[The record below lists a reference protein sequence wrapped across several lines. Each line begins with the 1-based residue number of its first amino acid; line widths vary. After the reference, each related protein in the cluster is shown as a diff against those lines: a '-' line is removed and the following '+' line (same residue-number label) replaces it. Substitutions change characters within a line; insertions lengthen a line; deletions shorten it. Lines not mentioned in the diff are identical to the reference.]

1 MRLRKTVQ
9 RTPIVLV
16 VDDTPAN
23 LTLMRNILE
32 PQSYKVL
39 LATSGEKALELLT
52 KVTPD
57 LIMLDIMMPGI
68 DGFETLT
75 RLKKIPSAKDIP
87 VIFVTAKT
95 AVSDIV
101 RGFELGAVDY
111 ITKPI
116 QRLEALARTKVH
128 LKIQHLIHIERI
140 QSEQIKAIINNISD
154 CVLVSNKNGAIESV
168 NPATEHLFGYCEN
181 ILCHKNI
188 AELLDYQ
195 GRPTDFIDVLLN
207 HDSGDAWWQHPNGKN
222 VKGKTFPI
230 EINVRE
236 MYTHDP
242 CFVIVIQDISLHR
255 HEIDQLHHLT
265 ETDPLTNINNRRH
278 FEILFAQSWQHCK
291 RSNQM
296 ISVLFLDVDHFKS
309 FNDDYGHQAGD
320 SCLQAIATA
329 LFTSLSRGVDSVSR
343 YGGEEFVA
351 ILPDTDNAGARKVA
365 QIMLEAIEQ
374 LNIPHKHSKYGHITI
389 SIGVATCDYDADHT
403 RIKSAKALLKL
414 ADKALYDAKAMGR
427 NRVEHL

>member
-1 MRLRKTVQ
+1 MRLRKAAQ
-9 RTPIVLV
+9 RTPVVLV

-32 PQSYKVL
+32 PQLYKVL

-68 DGFETLT
+68 DGYETLT
-75 RLKKIPSAKDIP
+75 RLKEIPSAKDIP
-87 VIFVTAKT
+87 VIFVTAK
-95 AVSDIV
+95 AAGNDMVH
-101 RGFELGAVDY
+101 GFELGAVDY

-116 QRLEALARTKVH
+116 GRLEVLARTKAH
-128 LKIQHLIHIERI
+128 LRIQQLIHIERI
-140 QSEQIKAIINNISD
+140 QSEQIRAIINNISD

-168 NPATEHLFGYCEN
+168 NPATEHLFGYPEDV
-181 ILCHKNI
+181 LCHKNI

-222 VKGKTFPI
+222 VTGKTFPI

-255 HEIDQLHHLT
+255 HEIDQLHHLS

-278 FEILFAQSWQHCK
+278 FEILLAQSWQHCK

-296 ISVLFLDVDHFKS
+296 ISLLFLDVDHFKS
-309 FNDDYGHQAGD
+309 FNDNYGHQTGD
-320 SCLQAIATA
+320 SCLQSIASA
-329 LFTSLSRGVDSVSR
+329 LLASLSRGVDSVSR

-351 ILPDTDNAGARKVA
+351 ILPDTNKAGP
-365 QIMLEAIEQ
+365 L
-374 LNIPHKHSKYGHITI
+374 
-389 SIGVATCDYDADHT
+389 
-403 RIKSAKALLKL
+403 
-414 ADKALYDAKAMGR
+414 
-427 NRVEHL
+427 

>member
-1 MRLRKTVQ
+1 MRLRKTAQ
-9 RTPIVLV
+9 RTPIILV

-32 PQSYKVL
+32 PESYKVL

-52 KVTPD
+52 KITPD

-68 DGFETLT
+68 DGFETLA

-87 VIFVTAKT
+87 VIFVTAKN
-95 AVSDIV
+95 AVNDVV

-116 QRLEALARTKVH
+116 HRLEALARTRAH
-128 LKIQHLIHIERI
+128 LKIQHLIHVERM
-140 QSEQIKAIINNISD
+140 QSEQIRAIINNISD

-168 NPATEHLFGYCEN
+168 NPATEHLFGYVEDV
-181 ILCHKNI
+181 LCHKNI
-188 AELLDYQ
+188 AELLNYQ
-195 GRPTDFIDVLLN
+195 GRPTDFINVLLN
-207 HDSGDAWWQHPNGKN
+207 HDSDDPWWQHPSGKAAN
-222 VKGKTFPI
+222 GKTFPI

-255 HEIDQLHHLT
+255 HEIDQLHHLS

-278 FEILFAQSWQHCK
+278 FEILLTQSWQHCK

-296 ISVLFLDVDHFKS
+296 ISMLFIDVDHFKS
-309 FNDDYGHQAGD
+309 FNDKYGHQAGD

-329 LFTSLSRGVDSVSR
+329 LSTALSRGVDSVSR
-343 YGGEEFVA
+343 YGGEEFVV
-351 ILPDTDNAGARKVA
+351 ILPDTDKAGAQTVA
-365 QIMLEAIEQ
+365 KTMLKAIEQ
-374 LNIPHKHSKYGHITI
+374 LNIPHQHSTFGYVTI
-389 SIGVATCDYDADHT
+389 SVGIATCDYDADHT
-403 RIKSAKALLKL
+403 RIKSANALLKL
-414 ADKALYDAKAMGR
+414 ADKALYDAKALGR
-427 NRVEHL
+427 NRFECL